1 MRPGRKSGR
10 QRGSKSFPA
19 LLRGYD
25 VGQRPS
31 AGLTRRSAEAK
42 ARDRSVSGMP
52 HNAELAKHQ
61 PAARRGHDDLRRAA
75 LSTIKNGRLLWTSLS
90 IKFRR
95 GIFSKESIGGTNRV
109 RAIERGRA
117 ALRLQ
122 QGCACFEREAFFL
135 LLLRLLLRAAA
146 LRSLPCSRVRER

>member
-61 PAARRGHDDLRRAA
+61 PAARRGYDDLRRAA
-75 LSTIKNGRLLWTSLS
+75 LFTIKNGRLLRTSLS
-90 IKFRR
+90 IKFRQR
-95 GIFSKESIGGTNRV
+95 KTNPPGAKPRASNRPRPRRPALAAGLRV
-109 RAIERGRA
+109 
-117 ALRLQ
+117 
-122 QGCACFEREAFFL
+122 F
-135 LLLRLLLRAAA
+135 
-146 LRSLPCSRVRER
+146 